1 MFSLLVSSS
10 ISLSVCMKRR
20 PPEAIFEPLCA
31 FDCVPGASFFSHPKP
46 ENLKIEPPVLPKW
59 FRVSHRFD
67 ESLEPLATTNC
78 DDISRE
84 RSRVH
89 RKCFDKVLD
98 ALVRYYARFV
108 VESWSERKN
117 ERKRERGFERG
128 KKKKKFVSVL
138 LSLSL
143 SLLFFFSLFLSPLSL
158 SFFLSKKMRRRDF
171 LVFLTPFVWKKKRAG
186 SYRRIKENYNIFA
199 RTETSKR
206 KRKEQKTSDVEKR
219 RAFVRF
225 VGSYATCATLT
236 RRQSSFCVD
245 KIFCIFYGREEE
257 MGEEDPKPR
266 KKSSLSSLFFSS
278 LSLLT
283 R

>member
-1 MFSLLVSSS
+1 
-10 ISLSVCMKRR
+10 MKRR

-143 SLLFFFSLFLSPLSL
+143 SLLFFLLSFSLSTL
-158 SFFLSKKMRRRDF
+158 SFFLSFQKNETKRFFGFFD
-171 LVFLTPFVWKKKRAG
+171 PF
-186 SYRRIKENYNIFA
+186 
-199 RTETSKR
+199 
-206 KRKEQKTSDVEKR
+206 
-219 RAFVRF
+219 
-225 VGSYATCATLT
+225 CL
-236 RRQSSFCVD
+236 
-245 KIFCIFYGREEE
+245 EEE
-257 MGEEDPKPR
+257 
-266 KKSSLSSLFFSS
+266 KSREL
-278 LSLLT
+278 
-283 R
+283 

>member
-1 MFSLLVSSS
+1 
-10 ISLSVCMKRR
+10 MKRR

-128 KKKKKFVSVL
+128 KKKKKIVSVL

-143 SLLFFFSLFLSPLSL
+143 SLSLSLLFFLLSFSLSTL
-158 SFFLSKKMRRRDF
+158 SFFLSFQKNETKRFFGFFD
-171 LVFLTPFVWKKKRAG
+171 PFCWKKKRAG
-186 SYRRIKENYNIFA
+186 SYRRRKENYNIFA

-219 RAFVRF
+219 RVFVRF

-245 KIFCIFYGREEE
+245 KIFCIFCGREE
-257 MGEEDPKPR
+257 R
-266 KKSSLSSLFFSS
+266 KTRNQEKRALSPPFSS
-278 LSLLT
+278 LLSLF
-283 R
+283 

>member
-1 MFSLLVSSS
+1 
-10 ISLSVCMKRR
+10 MKRR

-108 VESWSERKN
+108 VESWSERKRR
-117 ERKRERGFERG
+117 EKARER
-128 KKKKKFVSVL
+128 L
-138 LSLSL
+138 
-143 SLLFFFSLFLSPLSL
+143 
-158 SFFLSKKMRRRDF
+158 
-171 LVFLTPFVWKKKRAG
+171 
-186 SYRRIKENYNIFA
+186 
-199 RTETSKR
+199 
-206 KRKEQKTSDVEKR
+206 
-219 RAFVRF
+219 
-225 VGSYATCATLT
+225 
-236 RRQSSFCVD
+236 
-245 KIFCIFYGREEE
+245 
-257 MGEEDPKPR
+257 
-266 KKSSLSSLFFSS
+266 
-278 LSLLT
+278 
-283 R
+283 

>member
-1 MFSLLVSSS
+1 
-10 ISLSVCMKRR
+10 MKRR

-143 SLLFFFSLFLSPLSL
+143 FFFFFSLFLSPLSL

-245 KIFCIFYGREEE
+245 KIFCIFCGREE
-257 MGEEDPKPR
+257 R
-266 KKSSLSSLFFSS
+266 KTRNQEKRALSPPFSS
-278 LSLLT
+278 LLSLF
-283 R
+283 

>member
-1 MFSLLVSSS
+1 
-10 ISLSVCMKRR
+10 MKRR

-78 DDISRE
+78 DGISRE

-117 ERKRERGFERG
+117 ERKRERLERG
-128 KKKKKFVSVL
+128 KKKKKIRVRS
-138 LSLSL
+138 SLSL
-143 SLLFFFSLFLSPLSL
+143 SLFFFFFSLFLSPLSL
-158 SFFLSKKMRRRDF
+158 SFQKNETKRFFGFFD
-171 LVFLTPFVWKKKRAG
+171 PFCWKKKRAG
-186 SYRRIKENYNIFA
+186 SYRRIKEENYNIFA

-283 R
+283 RRKIETEKKN